1 MEEYSGYSEEEQ
13 TLDAMLLK
21 MVEDGIISMTWD
33 EVDGL
38 VYFMTDEQKQ
48 GIRVL
53 YHSWWKYVQTILS
66 GYVIGRWWEPSESAN
81 NPP

>member
-1 MEEYSGYSEEEQ
+1 MEEYTGYSEEEQ

-53 YHSWWKYVQTILS
+53 YHS
-66 GYVIGRWWEPSESAN
+66 
-81 NPP
+81 